1 MREEED
7 KAVARQPDP
16 KRVGAEAA
24 ALGSGL
30 FFTHGG
36 RSSSTSPLPH
46 A

>member
-7 KAVARQPDP
+7 QAVAQQPDSR
-16 KRVGAEAA
+16 RVGAEAA
-24 ALGSGL
+24 AVGSDL